1 MGVAKLQP
9 KLGYNAS
16 TLEHSN
22 LPIMNTATL
31 VQLAVT
37 SLAFTRNDDVSEWV
51 LEMVDGVDFDRID
64 AVGLL
69 T

>member
-1 MGVAKLQP
+1 
-9 KLGYNAS
+9 
-16 TLEHSN
+16 
-22 LPIMNTATL
+22 MNTTTL